1 MEISEVKK
9 GMHVIIDD
17 ALYQVIDFLHVK
29 PGKGAAFMKT
39 KIKNVRTGTTLERNF
54 NTNYK
59 IELANITRTTVQYLY
74 NDGTTF
80 YFMDNNTYEQVEIP
94 SERIGDDKYFL
105 LENHDVDMATLDG
118 ELLGIT
124 LPEKIEMTITSV
136 EPSAKQSTSTNATK
150 DAYVE
155 TGLLVKVPLFIN
167 EGDKIIVTTSDG
179 KYNSRA

>member
-17 ALYQVIDFLHVK
+17 ALYQVVDFLHVK

-59 IELANITRTTVQYLY
+59 IEQVQIERKTMQYLY
-74 NDGTTF
+74 NADGTF
-80 YFMDNNTYEQVEIP
+80 YFMDNSTYEQFEL
-94 SERIGDDKYFL
+94 SEEKIGDDKYYL
-105 LENHDVDMATLDG
+105 IENNTVDMAFLDG

-124 LPEKIEMTITSV
+124 LPEKLEMTIMSV
-136 EPSAKQSTSTNATK
+136 EQSAKSSASTNARK
-150 DAYVE
+150 NAYVE
-155 TGLLVKVPLFIN
+155 NGLLVEVPLFIN
-167 EGDKIIVTTSDG
+167 EGEKIIVTTCDG
-179 KYNSRA
+179 KYFSRA